1 MEEGKLVST
10 VKVCGFL
17 VKIYEHELE
26 DAEGKCYSYA
36 LHSYDKNNHP
46 AYVSEYPIYETDD
59 YYYEFDSV
67 EAAKNDAIDWV
78 YDYLDDYTRSDVA
91 KELSLLQEVVECLIE
106 RVNKRENDDIRYR
119 L

>member
-10 VKVCGFL
+10 VNVCGFI

-26 DAEGKCYSYA
+26 DPEGKCYSYA

-46 AYVSEYPIYETDD
+46 TYVSEYPIYETDD
-59 YYYEFDSV
+59 YYYEFNSV
-67 EAAKNDAIDWV
+67 EAAKKDAIYWV

-91 KELSLLQEVVECLIE
+91 KELSRLQEVVEHLISE
-106 RVNKRENDDIRYR
+106 SKNRSVE
-119 L
+119 